1 MLPLP
6 AEQLAHWRGAIEKSR
21 AARKTVSVWAEA
33 NLKAYAPGPTDSP
46 EAYGQKLNTNRDFTL
61 VERKKADLF
70 YQRPDVTAM
79 PSPLFDGQEPL
90 LDTHTKIL
98 NEKLGLDGVNAK
110 ALVHQ
115 VLFDVLCPSGTGWTK
130 MGYESVTVETK
141 TVDPMTG
148 QPMSV
153 PVPVYEDCFWEWFSA
168 KQKGWVPETFE
179 GSSPSEDLHFTH
191 GQSQGGG
198 DAVVHGMELFY
209 KSALFRKDIVHPL
222 HQTQLILIEGVET
235 PAEHRD
241 SPYQTLDAQGRLT
254 PDSLIGFPIHPLT
267 IRTLTDSADV
277 PSDCTISRPLVNEL
291 NKFRG
296 QMIEFREAAILRWMY
311 NTDVLPPDAL

>member
-46 EAYGQKLNTNRDFTL
+46 DAYGQKLNTNRDFTL

-130 MGYESVTVETK
+130 MGYESVTVETQ

-153 PVPVYEDCFWEWFSA
+153 PVPVYEDCFWEWFGPKQKLAPHDAHTTNVDDWPWVGVEFEIPLRTA
-168 KQKGWVPETFE
+168 KRKGWVPETFE

-209 KSALFRKDIVHPL
+209 KSALFREDIVHPL

-235 PAEHRD
+235 
-241 SPYQTLDAQGRLT
+241 T
-254 PDSLIGFPIHPLT
+254 
-267 IRTLTDSADV
+267 
-277 PSDCTISRPLVNEL
+277 
-291 NKFRG
+291 
-296 QMIEFREAAILRWMY
+296 
-311 NTDVLPPDAL
+311 